1 MGQAAGNSRAFLRAA
16 AFVVLL
22 GRVRLQIPTADNREL
37 CLESPVPGVCPGS
50 FDRWYYNR
58 ASQDCQRFTHGG
70 CLGNENNFLSFDACI
85 ETCGKIKKVPVMCR
99 VKPPQGTWSPL
110 KPKYFFNL
118 ETMKCEE
125 FFPKK
130 RSRHPNM
137 FSSQRSCTDVCK
149 LGRKS
154 PSYCSSPKDVGL
166 CSASLRR
173 FYYNIASRTCV
184 AFNYTGCGGNNNNF
198 LTKKDCMDACK
209 HVQVN
214 EVIKLPPIVIQFLF
228 FS

>member
-16 AFVVLL
+16 GFVMLL

-58 ASQDCQRFTHGG
+58 AFQDCQRFTSGG
-70 CLGNENNFLSFDACI
+70 CLGNENNFLSFDVCI
-85 ETCGKIKKVPVMCR
+85 ETCGKIKR
-99 VKPPQGTWSPL
+99 G
-110 KPKYFFNL
+110 
-118 ETMKCEE
+118 
-125 FFPKK
+125 
-130 RSRHPNM
+130 
-137 FSSQRSCTDVCK
+137 
-149 LGRKS
+149 
-154 PSYCSSPKDVGL
+154 PSFCSSPKDVGL

-184 AFNYTGCGGNNNNF
+184 AFIYTGCGGNNNNF
-198 LTKKDCMDACK
+198 RTKKDCMNACK
-209 HVQVN
+209 HVQVI
-214 EVIKLPPIVIQFLF
+214 EAIKLPPIVIQFLF

>member
-37 CLESPVPGVCPGS
+37 CLEAPVPGVCPGS

-137 FSSQRSCTDVCK
+137 FSSKRSCTDVCK
-149 LGRKS
+149 LGRSNYFFIQAIGLLSLIGGGGMK
-154 PSYCSSPKDVGL
+154 CSHVFPKLTLQGTRSSTTAVLGEPGDIVSNL
-166 CSASLRR
+166 NKTVNSADFFLRGSL
-173 FYYNIASRTCV
+173 
-184 AFNYTGCGGNNNNF
+184 
-198 LTKKDCMDACK
+198 L
-209 HVQVN
+209 
-214 EVIKLPPIVIQFLF
+214 LL
-228 FS
+228 